1 MSSDDPNSYEVDDNY
16 SIVAE
21 RLPSTNNII
30 RGQKDSYAI
39 GKKISSGKYGAVY
52 EVFKENQYVFLGFTA

>member
-1 MSSDDPNSYEVDDNY
+1 MSSDDPNSFEIEDN
-16 SIVAE
+16 SSLVAE
-21 RLPSTNNII
+21 LLPSTNNII

-52 EVFKENQYVFLGFTA
+52 EVFKEN